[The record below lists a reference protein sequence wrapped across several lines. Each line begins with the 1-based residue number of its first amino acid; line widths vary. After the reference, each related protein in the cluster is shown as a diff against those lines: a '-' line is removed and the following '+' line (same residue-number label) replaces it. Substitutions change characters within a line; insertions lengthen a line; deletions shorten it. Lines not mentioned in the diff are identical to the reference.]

1 MAQSIKC
8 LTLGFMI
15 PQFVGVSPTLGSAM
29 TVQRDPCLGF
39 SLSLSLCPSP
49 LTLNLSLSLKINKNL
64 KKEREM
70 VFCGNAEEPST
81 LGAGK
86 DQEAL
91 QDCVGGWSCISEG
104 DHMSCVL
111 PGRPINFSDQNL
123 SSVTLGF

>member
-1 MAQSIKC
+1 
-8 LTLGFMI
+8 
-15 PQFVGVSPTLGSAM
+15 
-29 TVQRDPCLGF
+29 
-39 SLSLSLCPSP
+39 
-49 LTLNLSLSLKINKNL
+49 
-64 KKEREM
+64 M

-91 QDCVGGWSCISEG
+91 QDSVGGWSCISEG

-111 PGRPINFSDQNL
+111 PGRPINFSDQNF